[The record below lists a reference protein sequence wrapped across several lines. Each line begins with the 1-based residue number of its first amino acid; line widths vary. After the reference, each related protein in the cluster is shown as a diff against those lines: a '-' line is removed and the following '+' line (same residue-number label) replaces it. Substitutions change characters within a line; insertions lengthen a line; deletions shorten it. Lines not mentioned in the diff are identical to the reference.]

1 MGTDVETFMNGLEHP
16 LKPEI
21 EAVRKIV
28 SGAHPG
34 LTEHIKWN
42 APSYRYQ
49 GEDRVTFNLRGKD
62 GFLLVFHC
70 GAKVKE
76 RAGNE
81 PLIDDTTGLLKWA
94 AADRATVKLKNMA
107 DVIAKKEQL
116 TEVIRKW
123 LEVH

>member
-1 MGTDVETFMNGLEHP
+1 MLVQDWLY
-16 LKPEI
+16 
-21 EAVRKIV
+21 
-28 SGAHPG
+28 
-34 LTEHIKWN
+34 IKWN

-116 TEVIRKW
+116 AEVIRKW
-123 LEVH
+123 LEVR